1 MSASGIAFTFSNI
14 SRKPLIAKEILLS
27 SAIHV
32 FFTANGANRRRTAV
46 FVPIKV
52 LNSLIV

>member
-14 SRKPLIAKEILLS
+14 SRKPLIAKEILS
-27 SAIHV
+27 GIAIHV
-32 FFTANGANRRRTAV
+32 FFTANGANRQRTAG